1 MKERIISLI
10 IFLLVGFFAAE
21 GSEAMI
27 KSGGIKNVVF
37 NAAEEKS
44 DGNYNQYGDEGTLS
58 IGDAGEKKIVS
69 RTDTPPVPLPPI
81 PPIPE

>member
-1 MKERIISLI
+1 MKERIIALI
-10 IFLLVGFFAAE
+10 VFLLVGFFAAE

-37 NAAEEKS
+37 NAAEQKS
-44 DGNYNQYGDEGTLS
+44 DGNYNQYNNEGTLS

-69 RTDTPPVPLPPI
+69 LSDPPVPLPPI
-81 PPIPE
+81 PPIPD